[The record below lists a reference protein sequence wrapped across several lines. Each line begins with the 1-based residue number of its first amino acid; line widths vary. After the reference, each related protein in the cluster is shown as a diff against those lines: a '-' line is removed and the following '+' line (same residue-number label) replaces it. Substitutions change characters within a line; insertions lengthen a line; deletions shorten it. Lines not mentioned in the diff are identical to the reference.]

1 MSLPSLRM
9 RLPIPRPLALSAWG
23 AGFREFF
30 AYHGVWA
37 PGVRA
42 LRKLSVRAKV
52 LLVMAILAAPVLPLA
67 WNMVEE
73 QNDRVE
79 ANARSL
85 AGLRLASAASALRSE
100 LGAPEAAADV
110 RQPVPPDRR
119 PQLDARLRQTY
130 ADALKVGLPLQM
142 TWERGRAVV
151 DRALQSPRNTSP
163 ESLDLVMQAVVA
175 MRELRDQAV
184 YTSDLLISGD
194 KVLQAATQLSLREL
208 LSLQV
213 ALTQFRSKM
222 NLWEAPGDRHM
233 LLLQTVSA
241 VTDVRRAQERITT
254 QPGPSSG
261 TGTANSLPAVVA
273 LLSAVDQQMLQRDAV
288 PDLPL
293 LRGVYMAARAE
304 VDAMRLSHVA
314 LVEARLEAG
323 TRDAERTRLMVFGAL
338 LVTFGLAMYL
348 VYCFFLVMQGGV
360 QQLKQQMS
368 RMADGDLSGRISP
381 LGEDEVAQTMTAMT
395 TALVRLADLLASVR
409 GGVGAVKQASEQVA
423 AGNKDL
429 TGRSQAS
436 AAGLASVL
444 DSVARSVQQLNAC
457 GQQVE
462 KVVGLVQALRLD
474 SARNRKQMQRLRE
487 RMQSLR
493 GKSQEIGEI
502 VSLIDNIAFRT
513 NILALN
519 ASVEASKAGEAGRG
533 FAVVATEVRSLAGR
547 GADAARRIRDV
558 VTRSTED
565 IETSGDLADETGR
578 VLAHTDTHV
587 DQIHAAMDDVAALT
601 RSGESESA
609 QILDELTRIKSDTGQ
624 NLHLVN
630 QLATASDALRSQGE
644 RLAQKVSQFKLG

>member
-1 MSLPSLRM
+1 MSLSSLRM
-9 RLPIPRPLALSAWG
+9 RLPVLRPLALSAWV
-23 AGFREFF
+23 AELREFF

-67 WNMVEE
+67 WHMVSE
-73 QNDRVE
+73 QNAQVE
-79 ANARSL
+79 SNARRL
-85 AGLRLASAASALRSE
+85 AGLRLASAASALRVE
-100 LGAPEAAADV
+100 LGAPGAAADV
-110 RQPVPPDRR
+110 LKAAPPDLRL
-119 PQLDARLRQTY
+119 PVDARLRAAY
-130 ADALKVGLPLQM
+130 ADALAVGLPVQM
-142 TWERGRAVV
+142 AWERSRAVI
-151 DRALQSPRNTSP
+151 DRAMQTPRNTTP
-163 ESLDLVMQAVVA
+163 ETQDLVMQAVVA

-184 YTSDLLISGD
+184 NSSG
-194 KVLQAATQLSLREL
+194 VLVTGDRELQVAAQLSLREL
-208 LSLQV
+208 LALQV
-213 ALTQFRSKM
+213 ALSEFRRRM
-222 NLWEAPGDRHM
+222 NLWEMPTDRHA
-233 LLLQTVSA
+233 LLLQTA
-241 VTDVRRAQERITT
+241 TAITDVRRAMER
-254 QPGPSSG
+254 SSQLLASSAKSE
-261 TGTANSLPAVVA
+261 TKH
-273 LLSAVDQQMLQRDAV
+273 LSAVAALLAAVEQQLLQREPA
-288 PDLPL
+288 PNLPV
-293 LRGVYMAARAE
+293 LRQAYVAAREE
-304 VDAMRLSHVA
+304 VDVLRRSNVA
-314 LVEARLEAG
+314 QVEARLEAG
-323 TRDAERTRLMVFGAL
+323 TREAEQTRLMVFCAL
-338 LVTFGLAMYL
+338 FTTFGLALYL
-348 VYCFFLVMQGGV
+348 VYCFFLVMRGGV
-360 QQLKQQMS
+360 QQLNHQMS

-381 LGEDEVAQTMTAMT
+381 LGEDEVAKTMTAMT

-423 AGNKDL
+423 AGNKEL
-429 TGRSQAS
+429 TGRSHAS

-444 DSVARSVQQLNAC
+444 DSVTRSVQQLNAC

-462 KVVGLVQALRLD
+462 KVVGLVQALRLE

-502 VSLIDNIAFRT
+502 VTLIDNIAFRT

-565 IETSGDLADETGR
+565 IETSGALADETGR

-609 QILDELTRIKSDTGQ
+609 QILDELTRIKADTGQ